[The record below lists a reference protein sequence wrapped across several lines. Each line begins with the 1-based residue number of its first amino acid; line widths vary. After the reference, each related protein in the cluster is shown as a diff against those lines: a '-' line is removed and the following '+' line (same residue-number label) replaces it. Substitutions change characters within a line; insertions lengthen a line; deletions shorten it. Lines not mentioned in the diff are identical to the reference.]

1 MTISLI
7 NLNADLGESF
17 GAWHMGD
24 DPALLQ
30 IVNSANVACG
40 FHAGDPAIMRDTV
53 RLALQR
59 LQSQVR
65 QARISLRDV
74 NGPKGGA
81 DKQCQIMLTTAGHG
95 RLVIVSRAEHAQG
108 ALNQAL
114 QRATHTL
121 ARLWQRKRRPA
132 RGPKPS

>member
-1 MTISLI
+1 MNIVIESSRS
-7 NLNADLGESF
+7 GEPKD
-17 GAWHMGD
+17 WR
-24 DPALLQ
+24 Q
-30 IVNSANVACG
+30 TVEQ
-40 FHAGDPAIMRDTV
+40 RV

-114 QRATHTL
+114 QGATHTL
-121 ARLWQRKRRPA
+121 ARMWQRKRRPA